1 MQLYPNNK
9 VAQYRI
15 KLPRPINLDSGDW
28 DVALT
33 ELSVLSIFDNVVSC
47 TCYIKLIGPEHSIN
61 NSTVNYIIEPGHYN
75 EDSLLRYLNHQVA
88 NYGIL
93 SWWKTVKWSCLTRA
107 ISKHISRMLMNKLG
121 FVNMLNNGFGGGWLI
136 AENQCDIYE
145 ETVQTLFIYCDILE
159 HVAVSEVMAPLQ
171 PMVVMKHKQS
181 HGKMHEHHMLCS
193 M

>member
-1 MQLYPNNK
+1 VARIHDKVQLMGDGTDEEMNSHRFYLTVPSNASMQLYPNNK

-93 SWWKTVKWSCLTRA
+93 S
-107 ISKHISRMLMNKLG
+107 
-121 FVNMLNNGFGGGWLI
+121 
-136 AENQCDIYE
+136 
-145 ETVQTLFIYCDILE
+145 
-159 HVAVSEVMAPLQ
+159 
-171 PMVVMKHKQS
+171 
-181 HGKMHEHHMLCS
+181 
-193 M
+193 